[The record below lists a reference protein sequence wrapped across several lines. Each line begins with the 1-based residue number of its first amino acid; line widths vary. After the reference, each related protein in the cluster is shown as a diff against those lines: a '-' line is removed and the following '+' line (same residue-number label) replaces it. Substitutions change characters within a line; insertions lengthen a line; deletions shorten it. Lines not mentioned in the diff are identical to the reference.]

1 MRMSIPL
8 ILGSKVDSKVGPN
21 FDSELGPN
29 LDPKLD
35 SKIEDSGIS
44 YWAGTD
50 EGVTCTM
57 DLKHLYCIVK
67 VY

>member
-1 MRMSIPL
+1 MSIPL
-8 ILGSKVDSKVGPN
+8 ILGPKVDSKADPN
-21 FDSELGPN
+21 FDSELGPL

-35 SKIEDSGIS
+35 PKREDSGIS
-44 YWAGTD
+44 FWAGTD

>member
-1 MRMSIPL
+1 MSIPL
-8 ILGSKVDSKVGPN
+8 ILGSKLDW
-21 FDSELGPN
+21 ELGPN
-29 LDPKLD
+29 LDPKLGSNLDPKLD
-35 SKIEDSGIS
+35 SKREDSGIS